1 VVSGQELVV
10 FVIRRAKPEDTPTLV
25 KLARMAHFINLP
37 PDREIIDEKVAWSRQ
52 CFLMAAEMD
61 EPSVG
66 ADSPPTR
73 GPGRSAARGRPTAG
87 GTTAEQ
93 NGMSG
98 RPRPSRDP
106 RATPSLAGGLREL
119 TGRSPLFMFVMEQ
132 LSENAGVVGSSQII
146 SQMGGPGAPNVSLQL
161 ARKEMF
167 SESLQIGV
175 THTIATMHLDET
187 GPTEVGGLILQPS
200 LRGHR
205 LKLGRLLSYARFH
218 FMGLHRSLFS
228 DRVLA
233 EMMGVISSDGRNPFW
248 EYFARCFINLSYE
261 QADRFCQQSKEF
273 ILSLFPREPIYLSLI
288 APEARA
294 VVGQVGPE
302 TAPAKRM
309 LERLGFRSYHRV
321 DPFDAGPHLEA
332 YTSEISIVRDTRRG
346 VFAPPAPDARS
357 DLPHYGLVSTIDADG
372 EFRAVETPY
381 DLDRQERVVLPR
393 VAFQALSLEPGMPAG
408 YTPIERPAPLSTT
421 LAPQSSKGARR
432 RRRQR
437 KPSP

>member
-1 VVSGQELVV
+1 M
-10 FVIRRAKPEDTPTLV
+10 FVIRRAKPEDTPTLI

-66 ADSPPTR
+66 MEALPSRGHGRSTGRGRSSAAADT
-73 GPGRSAARGRPTAG
+73 GGQNGTPGRSRSSREARS
-87 GTTAEQ
+87 Q
-93 NGMSG
+93 
-98 RPRPSRDP
+98 
-106 RATPSLAGGLREL
+106 PSLAGGLRDL

-146 SQMGGPGAPNVSLQL
+146 SKMGGPGSPNVSLQL

-248 EYFARCFINLSYE
+248 EFFARCFINLSYE
-261 QADRFCQQSKEF
+261 QADKFCQQSKEF

-332 YTSEISIVRDTRRG
+332 YTSKISIVRDTRRA
-346 VFAPPAPDARS
+346 VFASPAPESRA
-357 DLPHYGLVSTIDADG
+357 DLPNYGLVSTIDADG

-381 DLDRQERVVLPR
+381 DFDRQERIVLPR

-408 YTPIERPAPLSTT
+408 YTPVERPVPLATSLTPQASKSARHRARPRKTST
-421 LAPQSSKGARR
+421 
-432 RRRQR
+432 
-437 KPSP
+437 

>member
-1 VVSGQELVV
+1 M

-66 ADSPPTR
+66 TEALPSR
-73 GPGRSAARGRPTAG
+73 GHGRSTGRGRSSAAADIG
-87 GTTAEQ
+87 EQ
-93 NGMSG
+93 NGKSG
-98 RPRPSRDP
+98 RSRSS
-106 RATPSLAGGLREL
+106 REARSLPSLAGGLRDL
-119 TGRSPLFMFVMEQ
+119 TGRSPLFMFVMEE

-146 SQMGGPGAPNVSLQL
+146 SKMGGPGAPNVSLQL

-248 EYFARCFINLSYE
+248 EFFARCFINLSYE
-261 QADRFCQQSKEF
+261 QADKFCQQSKEF

-332 YTSEISIVRDTRRG
+332 YTSKISVVQETRRA
-346 VFAPPAPDARS
+346 VFASPAPESRA
-357 DLPHYGLVSTIDADG
+357 DLPNYGLVSTIDADG
-372 EFRAVETPY
+372 EFRAIGTPY
-381 DLDRQERVVLPR
+381 DLDRHERIVLPR

-408 YTPIERPAPLSTT
+408 YTPVERPVPLVSSLT
-421 LAPQSSKGARR
+421 PQASKGARR
-432 RRRQR
+432 RARPR
-437 KPSP
+437 KTSI